1 MALDGH
7 RHEVLDCDGNIV
19 YHKITEFL
27 FGENVR
33 YMNNAYRRN
42 AKYCVSVPCFSKQV
56 YAVNFY
62 IYEYGG
68 ETLNYNSKYCEY
80 GMGFDLLTTTNSEKV
95 QSFRFDYNIP
105 YDTSKNW
112 PVFDIW
118 QSKYDKKKG
127 MAMECNIVY
136 LMRDLKNALGHLTKF
151 HNLTFTS

>member
-1 MALDGH
+1 MALKGH
-7 RHEVLDCDGNIV
+7 RHEVLDTDGNVV

-42 AKYCVSVPCFSKQV
+42 GKYCVSVPCFSKQV

-68 ETLNYNSKYCEY
+68 EALDGHSRYCEY
-80 GMGFDLLTTTNSEKV
+80 GMGFDLLTTTSSEKV
-95 QSFRFDYNIP
+95 ESFRFDYPIP
-105 YDTSKNW
+105 YNTCKNW
-112 PVFDIW
+112 PDFSSW
-118 QSKYDKKKG
+118 GSKHAIKKG
-127 MAMECNIVY
+127 MEMECNIVY
-136 LMRDLKNALGHLTKF
+136 LMRDLKNALEHLTKF